1 MFSLNCIFI
10 FCSQRDASFVSR
22 DVEIFVHL
30 LVSQSEFPKTMVR
43 WLQNGASDEEKR
55 SLTVVLS
62 CISKL
67 LLEQSELLS
76 RRASFREIT
85 FLENSVPN
93 FLRYLV
99 SESTAEERKVIQRL
113 FHDLVKWRFD
123 KFFFDGKKT
132 DLLSD
137 WLLSSDDFESVQHFV
152 QILFKLKHWYKRDE
166 LFRQI
171 KKVPIFKDVSIEAIK
186 ALVSNVTLKTTKSG
200 EVIIYEGADGDEM
213 YFVVDGTAIVLDK
226 DEQNFDLQSC
236 KAIAELGPG
245 TYFGEI
251 ALLAHDHEDWQK
263 RTRSVVSKTDC
274 ELYVLKYD
282 QFEVCMDMYPE
293 LRWSINQEAD
303 RRKSASETIHSDV
316 NRRHS
321 VLQLQEN
328 AKQNLGREFVD
339 PRKLEQVD
347 TVGSQNLETG
357 EQAETVLARRTV
369 AGGKHTFRSI
379 FSVHNPGGITES
391 EQNNVL
397 AAKTSVPGHAGLLMD
412 TLIRKRPHLQVYF
425 TFFYHLVLTIESMQ
439 LLNS

>member
-1 MFSLNCIFI
+1 M
-10 FCSQRDASFVSR
+10 
-22 DVEIFVHL
+22 FVHL
-30 LVSQSEFPKTMVR
+30 LVSQSEFPETTVR
-43 WLQNGASDEEKR
+43 WLQNGATDEEKR

-123 KFFFDGKKT
+123 QFFFDGYKT

-152 QILFKLKHWYKRDE
+152 QILFKLKHWFKRDE

-171 KKVPIFKDVSIEAIK
+171 KKVPIFKNVSIEAIK

-226 DEQNFDLQSC
+226 DEQNFDLLSC

-303 RRKSASETIHSDV
+303 RRKSVSETIHYGIGRKS
-316 NRRHS
+316 S
-321 VLQLQEN
+321 ILQLQDN
-328 AKQNLGREFVD
+328 SNKQNPGREFFD
-339 PRKLEQVD
+339 PGKLEQVD
-347 TVGSQNLETG
+347 TASSQNLETG
-357 EQAETVLARRTV
+357 EQAETLLARRIA
-369 AGGKHTFRSI
+369 AGGRYIFPSI
-379 FSVHNPGGITES
+379 FSVNNPVGTTES

-397 AAKTSVPGHAGLLMD
+397 AVKTSVPGHAGLLMD
-412 TLIRKRPHLQVYF
+412 TLIRKRPHLQVY
-425 TFFYHLVLTIESMQ
+425 
-439 LLNS
+439 